1 MPKNT
6 PYYKD
11 KATQI
16 AALRV
21 TNNSHFREASSLKSF
36 CYTFKFPLK
45 ATCRQGTFSHTTQ
58 YIFKPLVSRTKHP
71 QFMFLLL
78 RCAAA
83 TNYMSRKQK
92 SSKCKLFANDWHH
105 KNCLVTFFNENKT
118 AGSWGSSIPKSFK
131 LNKKL
136 KLNFFCKWSKPQQLT
151 LDCKC

>member
-1 MPKNT
+1 MPKNA

-11 KATQI
+11 EATQI
-16 AALRV
+16 AALWV
-21 TNNSHFREASSLKSF
+21 TNSSHFREASSLKSF

-45 ATCRQGTFSHTTQ
+45 ATRQQGTFLHTTQ

-71 QFMFLLL
+71 QFMLLLL

-118 AGSWGSSIPKSFK
+118 AGSWGSSIPKSINRTRNWNWTF
-131 LNKKL
+131 LQMIETTTSDARL
-136 KLNFFCKWSKPQQLT
+136 
-151 LDCKC
+151 